1 MPRLGENLVMS
12 DREKV
17 RKEVIAI
24 VADIAELEP
33 REIAEDASLEE
44 LGIDSLNGL
53 RLVAEVE
60 KRYNINIPDDV
71 IGKIRTIPEIFALV
85 DAHEPEE

>member
-1 MPRLGENLVMS
+1 MS

-33 REIAEDASLEE
+33 GEIAEDASLEE

-85 DAHEPEE
+85 GAHEPEE

>member
-1 MPRLGENLVMS
+1 MPRLGENPVMS

-17 RKEVIAI
+17 RKEVMAI

-33 REIAEDASLEE
+33 GEIGEDASLEE

-85 DAHEPEE
+85 DAHQPED

>member
-1 MPRLGENLVMS
+1 MPRLGENPVMS

-33 REIAEDASLEE
+33 SEVAEDASLED

-60 KRYNINIPDDV
+60 KRYNINIPDDA

-85 DAHEPEE
+85 DAHSTED

>member
-1 MPRLGENLVMS
+1 MPRLGENPVMS

-17 RKEVIAI
+17 RKEVMAL

-33 REIAEDASLEE
+33 GEIAEDASLEE

-85 DAHEPEE
+85 DAHEPED

>member
-1 MPRLGENLVMS
+1 MS

-24 VADIAELEP
+24 VAELAELEP
-33 REIAEDASLEE
+33 SEVAESASLEE

-60 KRYNINIPDDV
+60 KRYNINIPDEA
-71 IGKIRTIPEIFALV
+71 IGKIRTIQEIFALV

>member
-1 MPRLGENLVMS
+1 MS

-17 RKEVIAI
+17 RKEDIAI

-33 REIAEDASLEE
+33 GEIAEDASLEE

-85 DAHEPEE
+85 DAHEPED

>member
-1 MPRLGENLVMS
+1 MS

-24 VADIAELEP
+24 VAELAELEP
-33 REIAEDASLEE
+33 SEVAEDATLEE

-60 KRYNINIPDDV
+60 KRYNINIPDEA
-71 IGKIRTIPEIFALV
+71 IGKIRTIQEVFALV

>member
-1 MPRLGENLVMS
+1 MPRLGENPVMS

-17 RKEVIAI
+17 RKEVLAI

-33 REIAEDASLEE
+33 GEIAEDASLEE

-60 KRYNINIPDDV
+60 KRYNINIPDDA
-71 IGKIRTIPEIFALV
+71 IGKIRTIPEILALV
-85 DAHEPEE
+85 DAHRSED

>member
-1 MPRLGENLVMS
+1 MS

-24 VADIAELEP
+24 VAELAELEP
-33 REIAEDASLEE
+33 SEVAEDASLEE

-60 KRYNINIPDDV
+60 KRYNINIPDEA
-71 IGKIRTIPEIFALV
+71 IGKIRTIQEVFALV

>member
-1 MPRLGENLVMS
+1 MPRLRENPVMS

-33 REIAEDASLEE
+33 GEIAEDASLEE

-71 IGKIRTIPEIFALV
+71 IGKIRTIPQIFALV

>member
-1 MPRLGENLVMS
+1 MPRRGENPVMS
-12 DREKV
+12 DRENV

-24 VADIAELEP
+24 VADIAEMEP
-33 REIAEDASLEE
+33 DEVAEDASLAD

-60 KRYNINIPDDV
+60 KRYNINIPDDA
-71 IGKIRTIPEIFALV
+71 IGKIRTIPEILALV
-85 DAHEPEE
+85 DAHKAKD

>member
-1 MPRLGENLVMS
+1 MPRLGENPVMS

-33 REIAEDASLEE
+33 GEIAEDATLEE

>member
-1 MPRLGENLVMS
+1 MS

-17 RKEVIAI
+17 RREVIEI
-24 VADIAELEP
+24 VADIAELSP
-33 REIAEDASLEE
+33 DEIAHDASLED

-60 KRYNINIPDDV
+60 KRYQINIPDDE
-71 IGKIRTIPEIFALV
+71 IGKIRTIPQIFQLV
-85 DAHEPEE
+85 DAHEPGD